1 MAFDFSVQ
9 NNQFSTQAV
18 QNAGTAGGTGS
29 IGSLLGEQ
37 VQLISSPLSLL
48 ADAAEELTFAVDTTK
63 EFELEERKDREKT
76 DEAMKKRVEMY
87 QELMHQAGKSR
98 QIDILKESLQAKAG
112 KEHVLR
118 EALQQFSDYTD
129 AWASL
134 KNIAEEFEN
143 DPQIS
148 DDIKVGIQEAMQ
160 ELEEKHSDAIKTG
173 LHGALSR
180 SGFEDVGSSD
190 DTRDLYRQITFDFT
204 SITNAFQ
211 YINQK
216 YGDVGFE
223 KAMDFLFASISSDI
237 SSDSPSM
244 DKTHLEYVHQ
254 NLGKVRLL
262 QSAYVQCEKL
272 VNRWENE
279 HHVTNSGLKSMDI
292 LSSVVGFREINY
304 LGTMHIEEIA
314 KKAKAPDIE
323 REVLFLQDFVG
334 MLRNFP
340 ERIYDDTQTYQKVM
354 DAAQQALDKAIE
366 REDEYLASLE

>member
-9 NNQFSTQAV
+9 NNQFSAASAQ
-18 QNAGTAGGTGS
+18 TAGSAANS
-29 IGSLLGEQ
+29 IGSLLGQQ

-48 ADAAEELTFAVDTTK
+48 ADSAEELTFAVDTTK

-76 DEAMKKRVEMY
+76 DEAVRKRVQLY

-118 EALQQFSDYTD
+118 EILQQFSDYTD

-134 KNIAEEFEN
+134 KSIAEEFEN
-143 DPQIS
+143 DPAVS
-148 DDIKVGIQEAMQ
+148 NEVKNGIREAIQ
-160 ELEEKHSDAIKTG
+160 ELEEKHGDEIKTG

-180 SGFEDVGSSD
+180 SGFEDIGSSD
-190 DTRDLYRQITFDFT
+190 DTRDLYRQVTFDFT

-211 YINQK
+211 YINEK
-216 YGDVGFE
+216 FGGANFD
-223 KAMDFLFASISSDI
+223 KAMDFLFSSISGDI

-244 DKTHLEYVHQ
+244 DKTHLEFVHR

-262 QSAYVQCEKL
+262 QSAYVQCENL
-272 VNRWENE
+272 VSRWENE
-279 HHVTNSGLKSMDI
+279 HHVTGSGLKSMDI

-304 LGTMHIEEIA
+304 LGVMHVEEIV

-323 REVLFLQDFVG
+323 KEVLFMQDFVG
-334 MLRNFP
+334 MLRNFSDK
-340 ERIYDDTQTYQKVM
+340 IFDDIQTYQKVM
-354 DAAQQALDKAIE
+354 DVAQQALDKVIE
-366 REDEYLASLE
+366 REDEYLANLE

>member
-9 NNQFSTQAV
+9 NNQFSTMAA
-18 QNAGTAGGTGS
+18 QNTGAAGGANS
-29 IGSLLGEQ
+29 IGSLLGQQ

-48 ADAAEELTFAVDTTK
+48 ADAAEEMTFAVDTTK

-76 DEAMKKRVEMY
+76 DEATKKRVQLY
-87 QELMHQAGKSR
+87 QELMHKAGKNK
-98 QIDILKESLQAKAG
+98 QIDILKDSLQAKPG
-112 KEHVLR
+112 KENALR

-134 KNIAEEFEN
+134 KSIAEEFEN
-143 DPQIS
+143 DPAVS
-148 DDIKVGIQEAMQ
+148 DDVKTGIREAIQ
-160 ELEEKHSDAIKTG
+160 ELEEKHGDEIKTG

-180 SGFEDVGSSD
+180 SGFEDIGTSD
-190 DTRDLYRQITFDFT
+190 DTRDLYRQVTFDFT

-211 YINQK
+211 YINEK
-216 YGDVGFE
+216 YGDAGFE

-244 DKTHLEYVHQ
+244 DKTHLEFVHQ

-262 QSAYVQCEKL
+262 QSAYVQCENL

-279 HHVTNSGLKSMDI
+279 HKVTNSGLKSMDI
-292 LSSVVGFREINY
+292 LSAVVGFREINY

-314 KKAKAPDIE
+314 QKAKALDIE
-323 REVLFLQDFVG
+323 REVLFMQDFVG
-334 MLRNFP
+334 MLRQFP
-340 ERIYDDTQTYQKVM
+340 DKIFDDMQTYQKVM
-354 DAAQQALDKAIE
+354 DVAQQALDKVIE
-366 REDEYLASLE
+366 REDEYLAGLE